1 MLLLLY
7 LVVKAQQYFVTSSFM
22 FLDKKT
28 VLQIWL
34 NPGLNRTQ
42 KRLMSKVLPGV
53 LLFSVGG
60 M

>member
-1 MLLLLY
+1 
-7 LVVKAQQYFVTSSFM
+7 M

-34 NPGLNRTQ
+34 NPGLNLTIFQVRGEIDEQ
-42 KRLMSKVLPGV
+42 SFAGV